1 LLIVTHFNC
10 IGTTNKTPLHFQGDR
25 KMKKIVLAAAAL
37 ALTAGAAFA
46 ENPRVGEPADLYAN
60 DRTPVASQKVDY
72 TAPASI
78 EKAPVYQNGSAHRF
92 GDASPSS
99 YEN

>member
-1 LLIVTHFNC
+1 
-10 IGTTNKTPLHFQGDR
+10 
-25 KMKKIVLAAAAL
+25 MKKIVLAAAAL

-46 ENPRVGEPADLYAN
+46 DQPHVGEPADLYAN
-60 DRTPVASQKVDY
+60 DRTPPVAAQKLDY

-78 EKAPVYQNGSAHRF
+78 NKATVYQDGSAHRF

-99 YEN
+99 YQN

>member
-1 LLIVTHFNC
+1 M
-10 IGTTNKTPLHFQGDR
+10 
-25 KMKKIVLAAAAL
+25 KMKKFALAAVAVAL
-37 ALTAGAAFA
+37 SAGAAFA
-46 ENPRVGEPADLYAN
+46 ENPHVGEPADLYAN
-60 DRTPVASQKVDY
+60 DRTPVATQSQKLDY

-78 EKAPVYQNGSAHRF
+78 NKAPVYQNGSAHRF